1 MNKYRIIAKDIVY
14 IVNANEYKFIREK
27 GGFCRYEF
35 YKINETVS
43 NRIRETVA
51 TFAANYVDAIKK
63 ENEND

>member
-1 MNKYRIIAKDIVY
+1 MNRYRIIAKDIVY
-14 IVNANEYKFIREK
+14 IVKANEYKFIREK

-35 YKINETVS
+35 YET
-43 NRIRETVA
+43 NETVA